1 MGCFTVLKSKKKK
14 TEQTIYVK
22 RVNPQEHS
30 PTALP
35 EPQCQTRSLQS
46 APPSFKTRV
55 KPVQS
60 STRVSSSRARALS
73 APSSLDAAEQDA
85 LASTECEEQ
94 EEPRSRFG
102 SMKEYNSP
110 SPQPLPLPS
119 PRGTNALKAT
129 TSFKMINSSG
139 PLDMSGPL
147 PLPPTSHPTLTAKGT
162 LINFSYEELAS
173 ACHNFSPERC
183 MSEGLS
189 SVIYRASFAED
200 ASGSRTLEATVT
212 RLHPCSQGLKEFVN
226 DVNTLSSLQH
236 PYLCKLIGFHAREGS
251 DRRMLVYER
260 LFHGSLDRLLYGR
273 SDGPPID
280 WNSRMKVVLCAAQ
293 GLTFLHEEGPFQ
305 AMFHE
310 FSTANIQIDKDFSAK
325 LSGYGCISHIPEG
338 DISSGSVAV
347 ANLSV
352 ETLERGLLTPKSNVW
367 SFGIVLL
374 ELLTGRKNLDSR
386 HPKEE
391 RNLMKWSRPFLAD
404 DCRLSLIMDP
414 QLKGRFPV
422 KAARTVADI
431 AQRCLLVDPSE
442 RPTMRTIVEHLKAI
456 QDLKYT
462 SRFPLQEPGSISQKH
477 MSRSPSL
484 NGIVTPATR
493 SNCSPTPPIRP
504 SISSQSLHAL
514 PLALPPRTSSSTYSL
529 EEIDRQESRRSASS
543 SVRRSSVKDFD
554 S

>member
-85 LASTECEEQ
+85 LASTELEEQ

-129 TSFKMINSSG
+129 TSFKMMNSSG

-162 LINFSYEELAS
+162 LVNFSYEELAS

-200 ASGSRTLEATVT
+200 ASGSRKLEATVT
-212 RLHPCSQGLKEFVN
+212 RLHPFNQGLKEFVN
-226 DVNTLSSLQH
+226 DVNTLASLQH

-251 DRRMLVYER
+251 DHRMLVYER

-338 DISSGSVAV
+338 DISSGSVAL

-456 QDLKYT
+456 QDMKYT

-493 SNCSPTPPIRP
+493 SNCSPTPPTRP
-504 SISSQSLHAL
+504 SVSPQSLHAL
-514 PLALPPRTSSSTYSL
+514 PLALPPRTSSST
-529 EEIDRQESRRSASS
+529 EIDRQESRRSASS

>member
-55 KPVQS
+55 KPVQCS
-60 STRVSSSRARALS
+60 MRVSSSRARALS

-200 ASGSRTLEATVT
+200 ASGSRKLEATVT
-212 RLHPCSQGLKEFVN
+212 RLHPCSQV
-226 DVNTLSSLQH
+226 
-236 PYLCKLIGFHAREGS
+236 
-251 DRRMLVYER
+251 
-260 LFHGSLDRLLYGR
+260 
-273 SDGPPID
+273 
-280 WNSRMKVVLCAAQ
+280 
-293 GLTFLHEEGPFQ
+293 
-305 AMFHE
+305 
-310 FSTANIQIDKDFSAK
+310 
-325 LSGYGCISHIPEG
+325 
-338 DISSGSVAV
+338 
-347 ANLSV
+347 
-352 ETLERGLLTPKSNVW
+352 
-367 SFGIVLL
+367 
-374 ELLTGRKNLDSR
+374 
-386 HPKEE
+386 
-391 RNLMKWSRPFLAD
+391 
-404 DCRLSLIMDP
+404 
-414 QLKGRFPV
+414 
-422 KAARTVADI
+422 
-431 AQRCLLVDPSE
+431 
-442 RPTMRTIVEHLKAI
+442 
-456 QDLKYT
+456 
-462 SRFPLQEPGSISQKH
+462 
-477 MSRSPSL
+477 
-484 NGIVTPATR
+484 
-493 SNCSPTPPIRP
+493 
-504 SISSQSLHAL
+504 
-514 PLALPPRTSSSTYSL
+514 
-529 EEIDRQESRRSASS
+529 
-543 SVRRSSVKDFD
+543 
-554 S
+554 